1 MHKFI
6 YISVLCLL
14 FFSSAPGQ
22 DKRYIYIDTSLIR
35 SEEDY
40 VIPET
45 EDAVVVEA
53 PVEDHTMNETVT
65 LPDAGPDT
73 TLYLN
78 DLSLSAD
85 SVWRWR
91 NAKEFAYTKYLDSLL
106 KAQQEKGKKKAKPAG
121 PGLIG
126 RFLSSDFLRVSLWT
140 LAIVFVL
147 FIIYRLFLT
156 EGVFRRET
164 RPVKPEQPEVEEETI
179 TSGTDFNALIRQAV
193 QRNNFRLAVRYQY
206 LRSLHKLADKGF
218 IELSPDKT
226 NYRYVREIKDSR
238 LQNDFAAITLNYEYV
253 WYGEFEIENDIY
265 QKMERGFTNFNQK
278 I

>member
-40 VIPET
+40 GIPVT
-45 EDAVVVEA
+45 GDAVAVEA
-53 PVEDHTMNETVT
+53 PVEDHTMNETVA
-65 LPDAGPDT
+65 LPGAGPDT

-78 DLSLSAD
+78 ELSLSAD
-85 SVWRWR
+85 SVRRWR
-91 NAKEFAYTKYLDSLL
+91 SAKEFAYTKYLDSLL
-106 KAQQEKGKKKAKPAG
+106 KVQQEKEKKKTKPAG

-126 RFLSSDFLRVSLWT
+126 RFLASDFLRVSLWM
-140 LAIVFVL
+140 LAILFVL

-164 RPVKPEQPEVEEETI
+164 RSVKPEQPEVEEEVI
-179 TSGTDFNALIRQAV
+179 TSGTDFDALIRQAV
-193 QRNNFRLAVRYQY
+193 RADNFRLAVRYQY
-206 LRSLHKLADKGF
+206 LRSLHKLADKDI

-226 NYRYVREIKDSR
+226 NYQYVREIKDPG
-238 LQNDFAAITLNYEYV
+238 LQNDFSAVTLNYEYV

-265 QKMERGFTNFNQK
+265 QRMEPGFINFNQK
-278 I
+278 F

>member
-1 MHKFI
+1 M
-6 YISVLCLL
+6 
-14 FFSSAPGQ
+14 
-22 DKRYIYIDTSLIR
+22 DTSLIR

-78 DLSLSAD
+78 ELRLSAD

-126 RFLSSDFLRVSLWT
+126 QFLSSDFLRVSLWM

-253 WYGEFEIENDIY
+253 WYGEFEIESDIY
-265 QKMERGFTNFNQK
+265 QKMEPGFTNFNQK